1 MKIFKAEEN
10 FNVVGTSLS
19 CYINTTYKQ
28 LIETLGEPTWDEAS
42 GDDKVQKEWVIE
54 YKGNIFTIYDW
65 KTYDVDYTM
74 NKLDRFNVSSKAD
87 ATEFI
92 TVIETLLLESKKQ
105 LN

>member
-19 CYINTTYKQ
+19 GYINTTYKQ

-74 NKLDRFNVSSKAD
+74 NKLDRFNVGSKAD

-92 TVIETLLLESKKQ
+92 TVIETLLLESKKR